1 MLIRVSSDRA
11 GTAARGDGLIR
22 DALIGD
28 LTMDDRPDIDAEDIA
43 EVVDETNLTE
53 DGEDIANFD
62 EMPRVLDVTSTIDDA
77 DEGDG
82 DDDPELFDEG
92 DRFED
97 DEEIA
102 GDDSPRTGLEDRPD
116 NAVTSADDDEDR
128 PPIDELVTT
137 EDRRKPSRFESAN
150 LSDDQLAE
158 LGYRRGR

>member
-1 MLIRVSSDRA
+1 MLFRVSSDRV
-11 GTAARGDGLIR
+11 GTAGRDDGSVR

-62 EMPRVLDVTSTIDDA
+62 EMPRVLDVTSAIDDA

-82 DDDPELFDEG
+82 DDDPELFDE
-92 DRFED
+92 DERFD
-97 DEEIA
+97 DAETE

-116 NAVTSADDDEDR
+116 NEAVAEDDDEDG

-137 EDRRKPSRFESAN
+137 EDRGKPSRFESRS
-150 LSDDQLAE
+150 LSDEQVAA
-158 LGYRRGR
+158 LGYRKKG

>member
-1 MLIRVSSDRA
+1 
-11 GTAARGDGLIR
+11 
-22 DALIGD
+22 
-28 LTMDDRPDIDAEDIA
+28 MDDRPDIDAEDIA
-43 EVVDETNLTE
+43 GVVDETNLTE

-82 DDDPELFDEG
+82 DDDPELFDED

-97 DEEIA
+97 EETA

-116 NAVTSADDDEDR
+116 NAEISAEDDEDR
-128 PPIDELVTT
+128 PPIDELVTN
-137 EDRRKPSRFESAN
+137 EDRGKSNRFESPT

-158 LGYRRGR
+158 LGYRAKR

>member
-1 MLIRVSSDRA
+1 MLIWRLPVRV
-11 GTAARGDGLIR
+11 GTAGRRDGLIW

-28 LTMDDRPDIDAEDIA
+28 ATMADTPDIDAEDIA

-53 DGEDIANFD
+53 DGDDIANFD
-62 EMPRVLDVTSTIDDA
+62 DMPRVLDVTSTIDDA

-82 DDDPELFDEG
+82 DDDPDLFDE
-92 DRFED
+92 DERFED
-97 DEEIA
+97 EETA
-102 GDDSPRTGLEDRPD
+102 GEDSPRTGLEDRPD
-116 NAVTSADDDEDR
+116 DAVTSAEDDEDQ

-150 LSDDQLAE
+150 LSDDQLAA